1 MTWQAAMTAILD
13 LFLVTGFVLVDGLLL
28 ASVVALAIYFWRLL
42 SGHRGRAGAPVAHS
56 SRQIALQL
64 LDERYQRG
72 EIDATE
78 LEGRRALLHRER

>member
-1 MTWQAAMTAILD
+1 MTAILD
-13 LFLVTGFVLVDGLLL
+13 LFLVTGFVLVAGLLL
-28 ASVVALAIYFWRLL
+28 ASVVALAIAFWRLL
-42 SGHRGRAGAPVAHS
+42 IGRLSRTAAPVAHS

-72 EIDATE
+72 EIDAEE

>member
-1 MTWQAAMTAILD
+1 MTAILD
-13 LFLVTGFVLVDGLLL
+13 LFLVVGFILLGGLLL
-28 ASVVALAIYFWRLL
+28 ACVVVLAVALWRLV
-42 SGHRGRAGAPVAHS
+42 SGRSTRPGTSGAHA

>member
-1 MTWQAAMTAILD
+1 MTAILD
-13 LFLVTGFVLVDGLLL
+13 LFLVIGFVLMGGLLL
-28 ASVVALAIYFWRLL
+28 ACVVALTVALWRLVSRRTTR
-42 SGHRGRAGAPVAHS
+42 SGTSGAHA